1 MCLYAG
7 GCVYKPLTTALLCRG
22 DFEKRVVIQCMN
34 NVIQC
39 MNNVLQCMNNVL
51 QCSAGR
57 YTEYIVI
64 PRYYLCTVLI
74 PADFFLY
81 RDIVISRYS
90 LRFDRYFK

>member
-1 MCLYAG
+1 MQTPVCVLLQVILYKFMH
-7 GCVYKPLTTALLCRG
+7 VH
-22 DFEKRVVIQCMN
+22 
-34 NVIQC
+34 
-39 MNNVLQCMNNVL
+39 
-51 QCSAGR
+51 SAGR

-64 PRYYLCTVLI
+64 PRYYLRTVLI

>member
-1 MCLYAG
+1 MENPQNYLQLSDIVVSEKG
-7 GCVYKPLTTALLCRG
+7 SVLHKPMYTP
-22 DFEKRVVIQCMN
+22 
-34 NVIQC
+34 
-39 MNNVLQCMNNVL
+39 
-51 QCSAGR
+51 SAGR

>member
-1 MCLYAG
+1 MCV
-7 GCVYKPLTTALLCRG
+7 CVC
-22 DFEKRVVIQCMN
+22 VCV
-34 NVIQC
+34 
-39 MNNVLQCMNNVL
+39 
-51 QCSAGR
+51 CSAGR